1 MIVERI
7 EERSK
12 ERQDLLRSMFVFG
25 LIHYIQLFALSIFF
39 DILSF
44 TRHMKIVIESIV
56 PNTNIWEHEKGHQ
69 HVGSIDRMFG

>member
-1 MIVERI
+1 
-7 EERSK
+7 
-12 ERQDLLRSMFVFG
+12 MFVFG

-39 DILSF
+39 DIFSF
-44 TRHMKIVIESIV
+44 MGHMKIVIESIV

>member
-7 EERSK
+7 EERSR
-12 ERQDLLRSMFVFG
+12 ERQDLLRSMLFSGF
-25 LIHYIQLFALSIFF
+25 IHYLQLFALSIFF

-44 TRHMKIVIESIV
+44 TGYMKIVIESVV